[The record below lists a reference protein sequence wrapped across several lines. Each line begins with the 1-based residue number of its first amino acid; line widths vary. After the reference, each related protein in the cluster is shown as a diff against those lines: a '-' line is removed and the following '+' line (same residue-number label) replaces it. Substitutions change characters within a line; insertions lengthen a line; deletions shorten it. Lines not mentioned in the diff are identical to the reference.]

1 MFSQSLNSAGPRP
14 FRRIPIQNF
23 PGRRSPRPHRI
34 RRGVIVARDM
44 LPRRRMQERRQSEDR
59 SSIVRRCSLCQQ
71 HARVSQPSFRVESRV
86 PSSVR
91 AVLAM
96 TLPASKAAIPPA
108 AAVNARLHRP
118 DGSAPRPRRDLIPRL
133 GAPSGKRAII
143 TGGDSGIGRAVAIAY
158 AREGA
163 DLLISYLDEEAD
175 AAETKRWVEKESR
188 KAVLVPGDIQSAVHC
203 RAIVEAAMASRR
215 DRHSRQ
221 QRCPS
226 GDVRELG

>member
-1 MFSQSLNSAGPRP
+1 VFSQSLNSAGPRP

-143 TGGDSGIGRAVAIAY
+143 TGGD
-158 AREGA
+158 REGA